1 MSYKEYLE
9 EKYGK
14 MDKDQYEIMS
24 HHPYDINM
32 FNDKYLSVLYVN
44 TDKKPSREEILEQL
58 WRDMRNP
65 NLIFDDELAFLNH
78 LLRKWSKE

>member
-14 MDKDQYEIMS
+14 MDKDQYEI
-24 HHPYDINM
+24 INY
-32 FNDKYLSVLYVN
+32 KYLSVLYIN

-65 NLIFDDELAFLNH
+65 NLIFEDELAFLNH